1 MDLGTKISA
10 VLHAGMIGAAIFGG
24 AFFRADKPEAIQVS
38 DVSIISSEAFDAM
51 KTTTPETVPAAPK
64 EPVPAEPVA
73 EKSKPI
79 EPVAEPTSK
88 PEPKPEPTP
97 EVAKPEIK
105 PEPQEQ
111 VAILA
116 PKPEPKPRLRP
127 AQRIAEQ
134 AAKKPDVNAKQ
145 AKETVKEVAP
155 DENAKAVD
163 PVVEKQ
169 PTAPKEAATEIVT
182 EVDKPSD
189 LAPQKSA
196 LPPRRPR
203 NMQDKV
209 ARANTPKPV
218 VKPKSDDTA
227 DAITQALAQA
237 EKEAANARASSAPTG
252 PPLTGGER
260 DGLVLAVQDCWNV
273 PVGLANDGSLAVV
286 VAVEMNKDGSLAGA
300 PKLIDPAGAPTGAI
314 KQAYE
319 AGRRALIRCAP
330 YALPKDKYE
339 HWRQLEVVFNPE
351 NMVVK

>member
-1 MDLGTKISA
+1 MDLGTKISGT
-10 VLHAGMIGAAIFGG
+10 LHAGAIGLTIFGG
-24 AFFRADKPEAIQVS
+24 AFFRADNPQPIRVS
-38 DVSIISSEAFDAM
+38 DVSIITSEAFEAM
-51 KTTTPETVPAAPK
+51 RTTTPKTVPDAPK
-64 EPVPAEPVA
+64 EPVLETP
-73 EKSKPI
+73 KPI
-79 EPVAEPTSK
+79 DPVEKPTPK
-88 PEPKPEPTP
+88 PEPKSEPTP
-97 EVAKPEIK
+97 EVAKPEAQV
-105 PEPQEQ
+105 EPQEQ

-116 PKPEPKPRLRP
+116 PKPEPKPRMRP

-155 DENAKAVD
+155 DENAKAVE

-169 PTAPKEAATEIVT
+169 ATAPKEAATEIVT
-182 EVDKPSD
+182 EADELSD
-189 LAPQKSA
+189 FAPQKSVV
-196 LPPRRPR
+196 PPRRPR

-209 ARANTPKPV
+209 ARANTPKQV
-218 VKPKSDDTA
+218 VKPQADNTDDTA
-227 DAITQALAQA
+227 DAITKALAQA
-237 EKEAANARASSAPTG
+237 EKEAANAQTSSAPTG
-252 PPLTGGER
+252 PALTGGER
-260 DGLVLAVQDCWNV
+260 DGLVLAVQECWNV

-286 VAVEMNKDGSLAGA
+286 IAVEMNKDGSLASA
-300 PKLIDPAGAPTGAI
+300 PKLIDPTGAPTGAI